1 MQRRDPITA
10 DTVFDAGS
18 VSKQFTAT
26 AVLLL
31 QQDGKL
37 SVDDRLSRHVDGL
50 PAWSD
55 QVTLAQLMHHVSGI
69 PETEDILLNKGFQ
82 PQDRVK
88 RATLRKAIT
97 DVERLDFQPGERW
110 AYNNP
115 NYFLLA
121 EVVERRS
128 GQPLGGYLKTR
139 IFEPLHLK
147 MSVGYDS
154 PVPGKATSYKYN
166 NLNQPRVADWRW
178 DAFGSGGLQTT
189 PTRLVVWADNYR
201 SGTVGGTD
209 VQRNQLAGAVS
220 TTLGQSHP
228 SDSEVYGAGI
238 FRLTDGSLFHGGTYG
253 GFHTWL
259 SISPDR
265 STAIAVACNLY
276 DINIET
282 VAENLQPVWE

>member
-31 QQDGKL
+31 QQEGKL

-121 EVVERRS
+121 EVVERRPAS
-128 GQPLGGYLKTR
+128 R
-139 IFEPLHLK
+139 
-147 MSVGYDS
+147 SA
-154 PVPGKATSYKYN
+154 AT
-166 NLNQPRVADWRW
+166 
-178 DAFGSGGLQTT
+178 
-189 PTRLVVWADNYR
+189 
-201 SGTVGGTD
+201 
-209 VQRNQLAGAVS
+209 
-220 TTLGQSHP
+220 
-228 SDSEVYGAGI
+228 
-238 FRLTDGSLFHGGTYG
+238 
-253 GFHTWL
+253 
-259 SISPDR
+259 
-265 STAIAVACNLY
+265 
-276 DINIET
+276 
-282 VAENLQPVWE
+282 

>member
-10 DTVFDAGS
+10 DTGFDAGS

-154 PVPGKATSYKYN
+154 PVPGKATS
-166 NLNQPRVADWRW
+166 LQVQQSQPAAGRRLALGRLRFRRPSD
-178 DAFGSGGLQTT
+178 DPDPAGG
-189 PTRLVVWADNYR
+189 
-201 SGTVGGTD
+201 VGRQLPQRHGGRTD

-238 FRLTDGSLFHGGTYG
+238 FRLTDGSLFRRVPREDG
-253 GFHTWL
+253 
-259 SISPDR
+259 
-265 STAIAVACNLY
+265 
-276 DINIET
+276 
-282 VAENLQPVWE
+282 